1 MPQFCQLPK
10 RLRLLLFVIVINVII
25 FTGLRIA
32 FWMAFHTTD
41 NPMSIGILLKS
52 FFIGFK
58 LDLRLVLLLLLPVPF
73 FSWIPGIN
81 LVRSPRGR
89 LFWAGHLSILM
100 ILVIL
105 FYLTDFAH
113 FAYLQE
119 RVDASVL
126 RYIQNPSISL
136 QMVWESYP
144 VVWGVLGLIL
154 FGAFYC
160 LVMRQLISKSME
172 GEFRPLVKWKQIM
185 IISLSIILYIFGI
198 YGKLS
203 HYPLR
208 WSDAFF
214 TTHRFSAALALNP
227 VLYFF
232 DTLSTAEQKKY
243 DKEVVKRHYEIVATY
258 CGVAKPDREKL
269 DFSRI
274 INPTSLA
281 YGRPN
286 VVVILLESFAAHR
299 TGIFGNP
306 LQPSPNFDTIAK
318 DSLFFKRF
326 YTPRSGTARA
336 VFATLTGIPD
346 VITNRTASRNPTIV
360 RQHTIMSAFN
370 DYEKFYF
377 LGGSAN
383 WANIR
388 GLFSHNVEGLR
399 IYEEGDYNSPRLDVW
414 GISDLHL
421 FEEAN
426 RILRN
431 VNGKPFFAF
440 IHTSGAH
447 RPYSIPDDNR
457 NFRMASFDKGEI
469 KKYGFSSLAEFN
481 SFRFLDHSLGFF
493 MRIAKKES
501 YFENTLFLILGD
513 NGVIGKAPNMPK
525 AEEEFQLTNYHVPF
539 VIYGPG
545 LIRKGKVF
553 DTIASQVDILP
564 TLAGITGTPF
574 LNTTL
579 GRNLLD
585 TRFNSQRYAF
595 IQSKRGAVPEIGLL
609 SDKFYFV
616 MNANGTNERLYP
628 YYSETPTIDLG
639 EQFPDQKREMSRL
652 CRGLYETSKYLL
664 YHNSPSL
671 YPKSEYNR

>member
-1 MPQFCQLPK
+1 
-10 RLRLLLFVIVINVII
+10 
-25 FTGLRIA
+25 
-32 FWMAFHTTD
+32 
-41 NPMSIGILLKS
+41 
-52 FFIGFK
+52 
-58 LDLRLVLLLLLPVPF
+58 
-73 FSWIPGIN
+73 
-81 LVRSPRGR
+81 
-89 LFWAGHLSILM
+89 
-100 ILVIL
+100 
-105 FYLTDFAH
+105 
-113 FAYLQE
+113 
-119 RVDASVL
+119 
-126 RYIQNPSISL
+126 
-136 QMVWESYP
+136 
-144 VVWGVLGLIL
+144 
-154 FGAFYC
+154 
-160 LVMRQLISKSME
+160 
-172 GEFRPLVKWKQIM
+172 
-185 IISLSIILYIFGI
+185 
-198 YGKLS
+198 
-203 HYPLR
+203 
-208 WSDAFF
+208 
-214 TTHRFSAALALNP
+214 
-227 VLYFF
+227 
-232 DTLSTAEQKKY
+232 
-243 DKEVVKRHYEIVATY
+243 
-258 CGVAKPDREKL
+258 
-269 DFSRI
+269 
-274 INPTSLA
+274 
-281 YGRPN
+281 
-286 VVVILLESFAAHR
+286 
-299 TGIFGNP
+299 
-306 LQPSPNFDTIAK
+306 
-318 DSLFFKRF
+318 
-326 YTPRSGTARA
+326 
-336 VFATLTGIPD
+336 
-346 VITNRTASRNPTIV
+346 
-360 RQHTIMSAFN
+360 MSAFN

-501 YFENTLFLILGD
+501 YFKNTLFLILGD

-579 GRNLLD
+579 GRNLFD

-609 SDKFYFV
+609 SDKFYLV
-616 MNANGTNERLYP
+616 MNADGTNKRLYP
-628 YYSETPTIDLG
+628 YYSETPMIDLG

>member
-1 MPQFCQLPK
+1 MPQFLQLPK
-10 RLRLLLFVIVINVII
+10 RLRFLLLVIVMNVII
-25 FTGLRIA
+25 LAGLRIA
-32 FWMAFHTTD
+32 FWMSFHTTD
-41 NPMSIGILLKS
+41 CPTSIAILLRS

-81 LVRSPRGR
+81 LVRSSRGR
-89 LFWAGHLSILM
+89 HFWAGHLSILM
-100 ILVIL
+100 LLVVL

-113 FAYLQE
+113 FAYLQK

-126 RYIQNPSISL
+126 RYVQNPLISL

-154 FGAFYC
+154 FGALYY
-160 LVMRQLISKSME
+160 LAIKLLISKSMA
-172 GEFRPLVKWKQIM
+172 GEFRPLAKWKRIM
-185 IISLSIILYIFGI
+185 IISLSIILYISGI
-198 YGKLS
+198 YGKIS
-203 HYPLR
+203 YYPLR

-214 TTHRFSAALALNP
+214 STHRFSAALALNP

-232 DTLSTAEQKKY
+232 NTMCTAEQREY
-243 DKEVVKRHYEIVATY
+243 DKEAVKKHYEIMAAY
-258 CGVAKPDREKL
+258 CGVTKPDREKL
-269 DFSRI
+269 DFSRN
-274 INPTSLA
+274 INGTCLVW
-281 YGRPN
+281 GKPN
-286 VVVILLESFAAHR
+286 VVVILMESFAAHR

-318 DSLFFKRF
+318 DSLFFKHF
-326 YTPRSGTARA
+326 YTPRIGTARA
-336 VFATLTGIPD
+336 VFTTLTGIPD

-360 RQHTIMSAFN
+360 KQYTIMNAFN

-388 GLFSHNVEGLR
+388 GLFSYNVEDLR
-399 IYEEGDYNSPRLDVW
+399 IYEEGDYASPRVDVW

-440 IHTSGAH
+440 IHTSGDH
-447 RPYSIPDDNR
+447 RPYSIPEDNR
-457 NFRMASFDKGEI
+457 NFRMASFDKGEV
-469 KKYGFSSLAEFN
+469 KKYGFGSLAEFN

-493 MRIAKKES
+493 MHIAKKEK
-501 YFENTLFLILGD
+501 YFKNTLFLIFGD
-513 NGVIGKAPNMPK
+513 NGAGGRAPNMPK
-525 AEEEFQLTNYHVPF
+525 AEEEFQLTQFHVPF

-545 LIRKGKVF
+545 LIGKGEVF
-553 DTIASQVDILP
+553 DTMASQVDVLP
-564 TLAGITGTPF
+564 TLAGITGRPC

-585 TRFNSQRYAF
+585 TRFDSQRYAF
-595 IQSKRGAVPEIGLL
+595 IQNNCGAVPEIGLL
-609 SDKFYFV
+609 SNEFYLV
-616 MNANGTNERLYP
+616 MNANGTNTRLYL
-628 YYSETPTIDLG
+628 YYSETPMIDVG
-639 EQFPDQKREMSRL
+639 ERFPDQKREMSRL
-652 CRGLYETSKYLL
+652 CQGLYETSRYLL

-671 YPKSEYNR
+671 YSKSKYSR